1 MSDAEHYLKATL
13 EIDDKLQEPALWA
26 KAMALCEGNIKKSK
40 YLYIKLRVEMLLA
53 DEKLVKVEE
62 SNIPDKNLESGI
74 KPVEVMLTN
83 DELVEVS
90 QAEANEQDFK
100 GALESKP
107 KPLEY
112 GGRVIYDSLEDKK
125 KALRLKN
132 ETTGEKKRKKAI
144 EGYITVDAYS
154 KKSGIKPSQIISMVR
169 GGSHEGQLVKGEWRV
184 SPDDA
189 STTNDKSN
197 NLLKSETI
205 NQKSLKK
212 VVEEYITVEAYS
224 EKTGNKVA
232 QVISKLEAG
241 YLDGKLVN
249 GGWLVGPDHTSMP
262 RNETITSTIEINH
275 PLNWCNFWIYGVLP
289 FHFFGGI
296 ALLYYLPSGLK
307 SSGYYLG
314 SFFLLLAAGALVIGL
329 HERRQWAWTLNGNY
343 IVINS
348 IIILISQSGTI
359 LNGAIEII
367 TATIVHAII
376 WLWPNHVY
384 WLKRKYIFNT

>member
-53 DEKLVKVEE
+53 DEKLVKVEQ
-62 SNIPDKNLESGI
+62 SNILDKNIESGI

-107 KPLEY
+107 KPFEY

-224 EKTGNKVA
+224 EKTGNKV
-232 QVISKLEAG
+232 
-241 YLDGKLVN
+241 N

-275 PLNWCNFWIYGVLP
+275 PLNWCNFWIYGLLP

-307 SSGYYLG
+307 SSGYYLV

-359 LNGAIEII
+359 FNGAIEII

>member
-1 MSDAEHYLKATL
+1 MSDADHYLKATL
-13 EIDDKLQEPALWA
+13 EIDDKLQDPALWA

-53 DEKLVKVEE
+53 DEKLVKVEQ
-62 SNIPDKNLESGI
+62 SNIPDQNLEAEI
-74 KPVEVMLTN
+74 KSVEVMLTN

-90 QAEANEQDFK
+90 QAEAIEQDFD

-107 KPLEY
+107 KPFEY

-132 ETTGEKKRKKAI
+132 KTTDQKSLKKAI

-169 GGSHEGQLVKGEWRV
+169 AGSHEGQLVKGEWRV
-184 SPDDA
+184 SPDDS

-197 NLLKSETI
+197 NLHKSETI

-212 VVEEYITVEAYS
+212 VIEEYITVEAYS

-249 GGWLVGPDHTSMP
+249 GGWLVAPDHTSRP
-262 RNETITSTIEINH
+262 RNETSTIEINH
-275 PLNWCNFWIYGVLP
+275 PLKWCKFWNYGALP
-289 FHFFGGI
+289 FHFFGNI
-296 ALLYYLPSGLK
+296 ATIYILPSG
-307 SSGYYLG
+307 SISPGYYLVG
-314 SFFLLLAAGALVIGL
+314 FFQLLAAGALVIGL

-348 IIILISQSGTI
+348 IILLIGLSGTI
-359 LNGAIEII
+359 LNGAFEII
-367 TATIVHAII
+367 TGIIVHAIV